1 MNPLLDYSDVW
12 LIGGGGKTTLMFR
25 LAAAWSGRGESALCT
40 TTTKIWPPTPDQCPD
55 VRVAGFAEIVADLR
69 RRPAPMVAAVRCVE
83 GGKCLG
89 FTADDALSLRAEARR
104 LVVEA
109 DGSAG
114 RPVKAHAS
122 HEPVIAAG
130 AACVVAVVGAWCVGA
145 PLDADHVQRPGIFAA
160 LCGRKLGDAVTADDV
175 ARVILH
181 EEGWL
186 RAVPP
191 GAAFHVVV
199 TGADEAIP
207 RALALHPNAGRM
219 TGVHRC

>member
-1 MNPLLDYSDVW
+1 MTPLLDYSDVW

-25 LAAAWSGRGESALCT
+25 LAAAWAGRGERALCT

-55 VRVAGFAEIVADLR
+55 VRVAGLAELVADLR
-69 RRPAPMVAAVRCVE
+69 RNPAPMVAALRCIE

-89 FTADDALSLRAEARR
+89 FTADEALSLRTEARR
-104 LVVEA
+104 LIVEA

-130 AACVVAVVGAWCVGA
+130 AACVVGVVGAWCVGA
-145 PLDADHVQRPGIFAA
+145 PLDSEHVQRPELFAA
-160 LCGRKLGDAVTADDV
+160 LCGRKLGDEVTADDV

-181 EEGWL
+181 EDGWL
-186 RAVPP
+186 RAVPR

-199 TGADEAIP
+199 TGTDGAIA
-207 RALALHPNAGRM
+207 RALALHPNCGRM
-219 TGVHRC
+219 AGVHRS